1 MGLSGIGPQG
11 PNQNL
16 SNKGVGKSSSIQL
29 SVAGQV
35 VQVSSASILD
45 AASSMAK
52 VAYELG
58 QTNDEEEF
66 AEDIAEDIEAALK
79 IVAKRKKK
87 NKK

>member
-11 PNQNL
+11 PNQN
-16 SNKGVGKSSSIQL
+16 SPNQGIGKSSSIQL

-35 VQVSSASILD
+35 IQVSSASILD

-58 QTNDEEEF
+58 HTNNEDEF

-79 IVAKRKKK
+79 IVAKRK
-87 NKK
+87 NKKKK